1 VTRRGHDGTATIP
14 VGAASRHLLRPGPAA
29 PHSGIAIMTD
39 EDHPLDDAIELA
51 ARRTRDAQDAFLEV
65 PPEVEEALRRVV
77 EVERRA
83 DDLETLTSEPELPV
97 DQK

>member
-1 VTRRGHDGTATIP
+1 MP
-14 VGAASRHLLRPGPAA
+14 
-29 PHSGIAIMTD
+29 D
-39 EDHPLDDAIELA
+39 EDHLLDDAVELA

-65 PPEVEEALRRVV
+65 PPEEDEALRRVV

-83 DDLETLTSEPELPV
+83 DDLETLASEPELPV